1 MANEAEIAFGIAA
14 LVYGAGLV
22 LFSLPLPQFRRW
34 GWTAMMH
41 SWSTAAILSIVGS
54 IALLKPVLAGY
65 LQSMGVSLPLTATF
79 DDAIA
84 SAHASRDM
92 AFEWLKAVNLAAMSL
107 GTLQSIVMLALL
119 PAWLSGV
126 GILLSAIASFIFGA
140 VFNLL
145 IFIAKLLSGVV
156 VFMEGVVAFVG
167 LAKGVAPTLFIIGA
181 ALFAIPFARTAGKTM
196 MVLGA
201 ALTLA
206 LPVAIVAAS
215 PPPGYVEQSIMEAA
229 DIQKLSIASRAVGE
243 MEGGVRYT
251 VYDRENDT
259 LWYPFLIAEFT
270 QPPEIDRD
278 KVCANLPRGGNLT
291 CEQIIE
297 IMRDVLKTPQK
308 TIFDTGGGG
317 YYNAYDEGYRMSL
330 INGTYARRVWFLNMW
345 VTLYDT
351 SPRNITVHKVPEDP
365 DPSAMACTG
374 TDPDREFFFG
384 GWDDGSI
391 SCNPYLIWKERWES
405 FWRSTSLYNE
415 TSLWMV
421 AANRNTTF
429 VWFTE
434 QPWGTKKEDL
444 NIYGIT
450 LPKVRELRWAVNET
464 YTCETDGNSSTTE
477 TCWRWHYYTRGDY
490 SGNKSV
496 YFVYLNM
503 DDYDVCWH
511 IDPIYGGPVNGTDV
525 CERRLGTPSWSYE
538 FRPST
543 SNPPTWNHTV
553 LDSSFEEIMA
563 AGFIDG
569 YGPYTLPQS
578 VEAIDRNEPLE
589 LNAPTQQKKVF
600 VTANQTIIRDSY
612 DGYPEVP
619 DSLSYSFR
627 VIFTASESMPYLPPV
642 EWHKFD
648 EDREYTRQLASGGYV
663 PDNILGISVDNFR
676 GEWARYQNFRQGL
689 YRDGP
694 SHEATRRINAALLT
708 YREQNWE
715 TNATVFDTNIPLAR
729 TISETFY
736 RNAYGAYAGSNIP
749 ISTLPIL
756 MVGSGSVAILK
767 PLSELIGQ
775 AFAIGIAV
783 GLLALIIDTF
793 QSLVGGQSVMMHFF
807 FSKVGNITH
816 AAKFFTTYASA
827 VKRMSRVDFIARWI
841 QRRQENQLLKAATEA
856 REKNRKAWEKFAERT
871 RFSGVME
878 RMLDKKRE
886 LEGRGGIVA
895 RAERLVLGV
904 MTRSYT
910 ANVAMSAVR
919 SDPKF
924 AEAVRNAYAERLM
937 MKGYSQEE
945 AMRKAD
951 LLIGWAK
958 QSRMVEARPE
968 KVAQGFANM
977 LKSSTMS
984 QRIAL
989 VDSFAKSD
997 FGKHVVGASLV
1008 EGILSPTVGKAADWM
1023 STRLSASGH
1032 VSAGAFFGYISD
1044 QLDGKIRAPAAFSLA
1059 ADNNP
1064 FTPEGVRPLVTPAY
1078 VPEFRTGIL
1087 HPAGTAEQPVIK
1099 QHDYGGDP
1107 SDVKHAYDMHRS
1119 YGTPEDFRRFEERI
1133 GEYMWIVANPYDP
1146 DFRLTNLVDGGDRVV
1161 VETNMGTYEVSKNEL
1176 DEFMKV
1182 MEEMGARMSHAAPA
1196 KGYDVSPADYQPDPG
1211 VAEAQQQY
1219 MDSLREKIFSGADDP
1234 RTLDEFFSVADSL
1247 GKREDAASF
1256 VERVGSESDGEF
1268 KVPWWTA
1275 GSEPSAEPQ
1284 DVSEHM
1290 SWGDFGK
1297 KENDVG
1303 DTESQ
1308 MPPEWRQA
1316 GENSNKKNGEEKNE

>member
-405 FWRSTSLYNE
+405 FWKASNLYNE

-450 LPKVRELRWAVNET
+450 LPKVRETRWQVNET
-464 YTCETDGNSSTTE
+464 YTCETDGNSSTVE

-511 IDPIYGGPVNGTDV
+511 IDPIHGGPVNGTDI

-538 FRPST
+538 FRPFT
-543 SNPPTWNHTV
+543 SNPPSWNHTV
-553 LDSSFEEIMA
+553 MDSSFAEIQA

-569 YGPYTLPQS
+569 YGPYVLPQS

-648 EDREYTRQLASGGYV
+648 EDREYTRELASGGYV

-694 SHEATRRINAALLT
+694 SHEATRRINAELLR
-708 YREQNWE
+708 YREEHWE
-715 TNATVFDTNIPLAR
+715 NNATIFNTSIPLAKSVS
-729 TISETFY
+729 TILYKYAKGT
-736 RNAYGAYAGSNIP
+736 YAGSDIQ
-749 ISTLPIL
+749 ISVLPIL
-756 MVGSGSVAILK
+756 MTDVGSVRILK

-775 AFAIGIAV
+775 SFAIGLAI
-783 GLLALIIDTF
+783 GLLAIIIDSF
-793 QSLVGGQSVMMHFF
+793 QSLVGGQSVMMKYVVG
-807 FSKVGNITH
+807 KVGNITH
-816 AAKFFTTYASA
+816 AAKFMTTFTGA
-827 VKRMSRVDFIARWI
+827 VRRMARVDMLARWA

-856 REKNRKAWEKFAERT
+856 REKNRKTWDKVAERT
-871 RFSGVME
+871 RFSGIME
-878 RMLDKKRE
+878 RMLDKRRE

-895 RAERLVLGV
+895 RAERLALGV

-910 ANVAMSAVR
+910 VRVAMSAVR

-924 AEAVRNAYAERLM
+924 AESVRNAYAERLT
-937 MKGYSQEE
+937 MKGYSLEE
-945 AMRKAD
+945 ATRKAD

-958 QSRMVEARPE
+958 QSRIVEARPE

-977 LKSSTMS
+977 LKPSTMS
-984 QRIAL
+984 QRITL
-989 VDSFAKSD
+989 VDSFARSD
-997 FGKHVVGASLV
+997 FGKHVVGAALI
-1008 EGILSPTVGKAADWM
+1008 EGILSPTVGKAAGWM
-1023 STRLSASGH
+1023 SMRLSASGH
-1032 VSAGAFFGYISD
+1032 ASAGAFFGYVSD
-1044 QLDGKIRAPAAFSLA
+1044 QLDGRIRAPAAFTLA

-1064 FTPEGVRPLVTPAY
+1064 FSPEGVKPLVTPAY

-1087 HPAGTAEQPVIK
+1087 HPAGSAEQPLIR

-1119 YGTPEDFRRFEERI
+1119 YGTPEDYKRFQERFE
-1133 GEYMWIVANPYDP
+1133 EYMWIVANPYDP
-1146 DFRLTNLVDGGDRVV
+1146 DFRLTNLMDGGDRIV
-1161 VETNMGTYEVSKNEL
+1161 VETSMGTYEVSKNEL

-1182 MEEMGARMSHAAPA
+1182 MEEMGARAHAASA
-1196 KGYDVSPADYQPDPG
+1196 KGYDVSPADYQPGPG
-1211 VAEAQQQY
+1211 VSELQQQY
-1219 MDSLREKIFSGADDP
+1219 MDSLREKIISGADDP
-1234 RTLDEFFSVADSL
+1234 KTLDELFSVADSL

-1268 KVPWWTA
+1268 KVPWWAA
-1275 GSEPSAEPQ
+1275 GRE

-1303 DTESQ
+1303 DTVESQ
-1308 MPPEWRQA
+1308 MPPEWGQA
-1316 GENSNKKNGEEKNE
+1316 GAESGKNGGENEWKRKSSD